1 MVLHPAHC
9 LCCSSRFIISGS
21 MQLLSFLFLC
31 FLRSQPFY
39 FNHGSCFILQQEDK
53 EPVFD
58 STKTIIGMLEVCA
71 EFAQNITFNR
81 EKIKKALPAGHL
93 DATTLADYL
102 VKKVSHFPRIF
113 DLFSFSPVRRT
124 FIFLKLLSFQHAY
137 TSSTSSINPVGLNT
151 YQSCKNDCMLKNN
164 QRIGCHK

>member
-1 MVLHPAHC
+1 MDLFQPLDSYISEQLSMVLSIKKKKKQLSMVLHPAHC

-31 FLRSQPFY
+31 FLGSQPFY

-113 DLFSFSPVRRT
+113 DLFS
-124 FIFLKLLSFQHAY
+124 
-137 TSSTSSINPVGLNT
+137 PVGLNT
-151 YQSCKNDCMLKNN
+151 Y
-164 QRIGCHK
+164 